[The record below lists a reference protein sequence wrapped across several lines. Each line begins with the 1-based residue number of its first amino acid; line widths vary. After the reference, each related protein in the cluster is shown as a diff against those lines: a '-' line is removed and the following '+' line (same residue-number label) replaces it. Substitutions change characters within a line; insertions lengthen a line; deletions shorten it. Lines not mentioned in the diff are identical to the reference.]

1 MNIPLTSFTLA
12 DGTPLGKFPDSS
24 PGLTIGGAIR
34 WDNDSD
40 PPRIVC
46 MVSALGNV
54 DRQGSAPIK
63 LRLGVLK
70 IGVHD
75 SPTFDVSLAPMVS
88 GQSRPG
94 KRVDLTSGAVR
105 GNDFQM
111 VEAGEHL
118 RLEAGTISY
127 ALCVKPTPGTLHN
140 DEVEIVAVEWL
151 V

>member
-24 PGLTIGGAIR
+24 PGLTIGGAVR

-54 DRQGSAPIK
+54 DRHGSAPMK

-70 IGVHD
+70 IGAYD
-75 SPTFDVSLAPMVS
+75 SPTFDITLAPMVC
-88 GQSRPG
+88 GQYRPG
-94 KRVDLTSGAVR
+94 TRVDLTSTAVS
-105 GNDFQM
+105 GNTFQV
-111 VEAGEHL
+111 VEATE
-118 RLEAGTISY
+118 RLAVDAGTICY